1 MFWKKSNDYDKIL
14 GVLICCFTF
23 TVNSQEYNK
32 WSLDLESGVTEIINP
47 LLFGY
52 KTGSLSLGKTSLW
65 VRYMFKQ
72 KFGLRLD
79 LGYNKFNEG
88 KNNLP
93 FKSNYYR
100 TTLEGVL
107 NARNLLK
114 FSSWT
119 NRFNL
124 LFHRG
129 SNVGFIRELLNS
141 EYINVLFNTT

>member
-1 MFWKKSNDYDKIL
+1 
-14 GVLICCFTF
+14 
-23 TVNSQEYNK
+23 
-32 WSLDLESGVTEIINP
+32 
-47 LLFGY
+47 
-52 KTGSLSLGKTSLW
+52 
-65 VRYMFKQ
+65 MFKQ